1 MDLDALSLVRS
12 LKRFLACRVENKLFV
27 SDNAKT
33 FKSQDAHGIER
44 KFNMPRSQ
52 WWGGFFERM
61 VLCMKG
67 CLKKT
72 LGSPR
77 LTSEELITVLTEI
90 TSVLNSRPLTYVYE
104 DEIEELLTPSH
115 LMLGRRLLSNG
126 TVTESAAGQSQ
137 SQLSSADINH
147 QKG

>member
-1 MDLDALSLVRS
+1 
-12 LKRFLACRVENKLFV
+12 
-27 SDNAKT
+27 
-33 FKSQDAHGIER
+33 
-44 KFNMPRSQ
+44 
-52 WWGGFFERM
+52 M

-115 LMLGRRLLSNG
+115 LMLGRRLLRM
-126 TVTESAAGQSQ
+126 V
-137 SQLSSADINH
+137 QLQRVLRDSHNH
-147 QKG
+147 S